1 MGEKRLSKTEWKH
14 LEKTLYRNRKSTWSQ
29 LATRD
34 REKVFLYSDKY
45 KDFLTQAKTERESV
59 NIIVNMAQKEG
70 FVPFEKIEGSGSG
83 HNRIL
88 WTFRGKA
95 AALAVRGKTPI
106 SSGIRIIASHIDAP
120 RLDLKQN
127 PIYEDLEMAFLK
139 THYYGG
145 IKKFHWVARPLAIH
159 GMILRDDGSKI
170 YIEVGENPHDP
181 VFTINDLLPHL
192 AHKVQSDKKLSE
204 AIPAEKLNVLI
215 GGFPI
220 LGPEDL
226 KDGVKLRI
234 LKILNEKYGLT
245 EEDLIS
251 AELEIIPAGG
261 ARDVGLDSAFVGGYG
276 QDDRACAFAS
286 LNSILELKQPQITAV
301 ALFLDKEEIGSDGN
315 TGAKSSFFDLVTYDL
330 LRNDGFQIEA
340 DSLVRMLVSSK
351 AISADVTAGIDPDY
365 KEVHEEYNDALIGH
379 GVCLTKYTGSRGKY
393 SANDAHAEYVN
404 WLRRVWNDAKVIWQ
418 AGELGK
424 VDEGGGGTVAK
435 YLAQRGLDIVDAGT
449 PLLNMHSPFE
459 VAHKTDLFMTSQAFA
474 AFYKA
479 NE

>member
-1 MGEKRLSKTEWKH
+1 MNEKRFSKTDCKR
-14 LEKTLYRNRKSTWSQ
+14 LEKGLCRSRRPVWPQLTAKDRKR
-29 LATRD
+29 A
-34 REKVFLYSDKY
+34 FLYADRY
-45 KDFLTQAKTERESV
+45 KDFIGKAKTERESV
-59 NIIVNMAQKEG
+59 NIIVNMAQEKG
-70 FVPFEKIEGSGSG
+70 FVPVEQAGPGSS
-83 HNRIL
+83 RIL
-88 WTFRGKA
+88 WNFRGKA
-95 AALAVRGKTPI
+95 VALAVTGKAPV
-106 SSGIRIIASHIDAP
+106 SNGVRIIASHIDAP

-159 GMILRDDGSKI
+159 GLALKGDGKVI
-170 YIEVGENPHDP
+170 HVELGENPDDP
-181 VFTINDLLPHL
+181 VLIINDLLPHL
-192 AHKVQSDKKLSE
+192 SRKVQGEKKISE

-215 GGFPI
+215 GGLPL

-234 LKILNEKYGLT
+234 LRILNERYGLV

-251 AELEIIPAGG
+251 AEFEIVPAGDP
-261 ARDVGLDSAFVGGYG
+261 RDVGLDGAFIGAYG
-276 QDDRACAFAS
+276 QDDRSCAYAS
-286 LNSILELKQPQITAV
+286 LCSILELEEPQITSV

-315 TGAKSSFFDLVTYDL
+315 TGAKSSFFEAVLYDL
-330 LRNDGFQIEA
+330 MRNGGLQIEA
-340 DSLVRMLVSSK
+340 DSLVRMLIASK
-351 AISADVTAGIDPDY
+351 AISADVTAGMDPDY
-365 KEVHEEYNDALIGH
+365 KEVHEEHNDALIGH
-379 GVCLTKYTGSRGKY
+379 GVCLTKYTGSGGKY

-404 WLRRVWNDAKVIWQ
+404 WLRRVWNEEKVVWQ

-435 YLAQRGLDIVDAGT
+435 YLAQRGLDIVDVGP

-459 VAHKTDLFMTSQAFA
+459 IAHKTDLLMTYKAFA

-479 NE
+479 GD